1 MTSRHVIP
9 VSLLAALVVVG
20 GLAKREAGQC
30 ASAGI
35 PVSSVAAAKS
45 IVVAK
50 SAPTEAKATARARV
64 VAAMRSEEH
73 AVLPSRLNPEEG
85 ALLAEQVAVQLLVKD
100 AALDLSPEQWSAF
113 AAVTWHYQTVRQ
125 TFEATIATV
134 SARDKFRLE
143 IPAYP
148 AAGDVL
154 REKFY
159 GELRERLGEGPAD
172 AIAGRAGAALEGY
185 FGGFGVSVQT
195 LDFAPNAGVT
205 GTAGADYL
213 VTRTARYWN
222 STDAREKLTLRR
234 ETHFSGQEDPNG
246 ERWGP
251 YLALLATGGTELVG
265 N

>member
-1 MTSRHVIP
+1 MTLRHVIP
-9 VSLLAALVVVG
+9 VTLLAALVVCG
-20 GLAKREAGQC
+20 GLEKREAGEC
-30 ASAGI
+30 AFLGR
-35 PVSSVAAAKS
+35 P
-45 IVVAK
+45 
-50 SAPTEAKATARARV
+50 ATAVVEPTAVVPIAPMETTATSHASRVGAVRSDERAV
-64 VAAMRSEEH
+64 W
-73 AVLPSRLNPEEG
+73 PSRLNPEEA

-100 AALDLSPEQWSAF
+100 AALDLTPEQWSVL

-134 SARDKFRLE
+134 SAREKFRLE

-148 AAGDVL
+148 AAGDAL

-159 GELRERLGEGPAD
+159 GELRERLGDDTAQ

-195 LDFAPNAGVT
+195 LDFAPNAAVA

-213 VTRTARYWN
+213 VTRTAQYWN

-246 ERWGP
+246 DRWGP
-251 YLALLATGGTELVG
+251 YLALLATGGTE
-265 N
+265 